1 MARRDD
7 DQPRKRFSKSGHTT
21 HHSRQ
26 GTPAPPAYPAE
37 PYRAEGYGPQHT
49 RPYNPPPNPPSGY
62 QTEQFPHAA
71 PTQRYGPPPPTP
83 PASYDSP
90 TYHHIHS
97 PNDPGALPPGA
108 QPGTQPPKPTVTRAI
123 MSRSSELAR
132 GVTHKVINASR
143 SDGAHESGLTALIW
157 NQVMSYGTDAMIT
170 VALAGTVF
178 FGASAHAQR
187 GNVLLY
193 LLVTMA
199 PFAVVAPVIGPALDR
214 VQHGRRWAMA
224 GTAIGRAVLAAIM
237 AQHPTELLVLYPC
250 ALGSLVLSKAYSVIR
265 AAAAPRLVPPG
276 MTLVEANARLSI
288 FGLGSALI
296 GGAFIGIVIKS
307 TGSYSVGLGVTALA
321 FGACGFFALRL
332 PKQIDSAS
340 PGERMKRPPR
350 PPGQPRVAPLGRI
363 GGWARRGFAP
373 AVITALQGEST
384 MRFLSGFL
392 TIFLAFHIE
401 TTSHGLDAA
410 LALGGVVIGA
420 GAGNFVGT
428 GIGTRVRLAHPE
440 IVIMICGAIAAVT
453 CLFTAILFAI
463 PFAIIAMF
471 VSSSTN
477 SLAKI
482 ALDAVIQR
490 DVAEALRSSAFARS
504 ETFLQLAWV
513 LGAAIAVL
521 LPSDNGS
528 LGFWIAGAVVGVT
541 TVLVLLRNRAM
552 RRASSAPGWQP
563 PPGSVA
569 PGQSH
574 P

>member
-7 DQPRKRFSKSGHTT
+7 DRPRKRFSKSGHTS
-21 HHSRQ
+21 HQPRS
-26 GTPAPPAYPAE
+26 TPPPPTGYPAD

-49 RPYNPPPNPPSGY
+49 RPYYPPPNAPSGY
-62 QTEQFPHAA
+62 DTAQYPKGA
-71 PTQRYGPPPPTP
+71 PTERHGPPPPQR
-83 PASYDSP
+83 YDSP
-90 TYHHIHS
+90 TYHHIHA
-97 PNDPGALPPGA
+97 PNEAGALPPGA
-108 QPGTQPPKPTVTRAI
+108 QPGVQPPKPTVTRAI
-123 MSRSSELAR
+123 MSRSGELAR
-132 GVTHKVINASR
+132 GVTRKVINASK

-157 NQVMSYGTDAMIT
+157 NQVISYGTDAMIT

-224 GTAIGRAVLAAIM
+224 CTAIGRAVMAAIM

-250 ALGSLVLSKAYSVIR
+250 ALGSLVFSKAYSVIR

-288 FGLGSALI
+288 FGLASALV
-296 GGAFIGIVIKS
+296 GGAFIGLVIKS
-307 TGSYSVGLGVTALA
+307 TGSYSVGLWVTAAA
-321 FGACGFFALRL
+321 FVACGFFALRL

-340 PGERMKRPPR
+340 PGARMRRPAR
-350 PPGQPRVAPLGRI
+350 LPGQAAVTPLGRI
-363 GGWARRGFAP
+363 TGWARRGFAP

-401 TTSHGLDAA
+401 QTSHGLDAA

-428 GIGTRVRLAHPE
+428 GIGTRVKLAHPE
-440 IVIMICGAIAAVT
+440 IVIMICGATAAFM
-453 CLFTAILFAI
+453 CLFTAILFTI
-463 PFAIIAMF
+463 PFAIMAMF

-490 DVAEALRSSAFARS
+490 DVAEELRSSAFARS

-528 LGFWIAGAVVGVT
+528 LGFWVAGAVVGLI

-552 RRASSAPGWQP
+552 RRAAPKPAPGWQP
-563 PPGSVA
+563 PPGNIA
-569 PGQSH
+569 PGQSG

>member
-1 MARRDD
+1 VARRDD
-7 DQPRKRFSKSGHTT
+7 ERPRKRFSKSGHTT
-21 HHSRQ
+21 HQPRQ
-26 GTPAPPAYPAE
+26 IPPPPPTYPAD

-49 RPYNPPPNPPSGY
+49 RPYRPAQNAPSSY
-62 QTEQFPHAA
+62 ETQQYPQSQ
-71 PTQRYGPPPPTP
+71 PTQGYGPPPQAP
-83 PASYDSP
+83 PGSYDSP
-90 TYHHIHS
+90 TYHHIH
-97 PNDPGALPPGA
+97 PPAGLPPGALPPGM
-108 QPGTQPPKPTVTRAI
+108 PVPKPTVTRTI
-123 MSRSSELAR
+123 VSRSNELAR
-132 GVTHKVINASR
+132 GVTRKVINASR

-157 NQVMSYGTDAMIT
+157 NQVLSYGTDAMIT

-199 PFAVVAPVIGPALDR
+199 PFALVAPIIGPALDR

-224 GTAIGRAVLAAIM
+224 GSAFGRAVLAAIM

-250 ALGSLVLSKAYSVIR
+250 ALGSLVFSKAYSVIR

-296 GGAFIGIVIKS
+296 GGAFIGVVIKT
-307 TGSYSVGLGVTALA
+307 TGSYSAGLWVTAVA
-321 FGACGFFALRL
+321 FGVCGFFALRL

-340 PGERMKRPPR
+340 PGARAKRQPQQL
-350 PPGQPRVAPLGRI
+350 PGQQRRIGPLGRI
-363 GGWARRGFAP
+363 QGWARRGFAP
-373 AVITALQGEST
+373 AVITALQGESI

-401 TTSHGLDAA
+401 ETSHGLDAA
-410 LALGGVVIGA
+410 LALGAVVIGA

-440 IVIMICGAIAAVT
+440 IVIMICGATAAAM
-453 CLFTAILFAI
+453 CLLTAVVFTI
-463 PFAIIAMF
+463 PFAVICMF
-471 VSSSTN
+471 VSSATN

-482 ALDAVIQR
+482 ALDAVVQR
-490 DVAEALRSSAFARS
+490 DVPETLRSSAFARS

-513 LGAAIAVL
+513 LGATVAVL
-521 LPSDNGS
+521 LPSTNGS
-528 LGFWIAGAVVGVT
+528 LGFWIAGAVVGVV
-541 TVLVLLRNRAM
+541 TVVVLLRHRVM
-552 RRASSAPGWQP
+552 RRAASAPGWQP

-569 PGQSH
+569 PGQTG